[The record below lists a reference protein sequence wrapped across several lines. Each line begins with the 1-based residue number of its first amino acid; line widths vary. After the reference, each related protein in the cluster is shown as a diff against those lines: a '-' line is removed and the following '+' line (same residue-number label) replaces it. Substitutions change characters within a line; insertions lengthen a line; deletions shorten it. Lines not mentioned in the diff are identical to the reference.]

1 VNETDAT
8 ILVTGLFDRWYTQ
21 LIRYAVGAMG
31 RSNVAEDL
39 VQDVIMQLYQV
50 LRSGKDI
57 EYPKART
64 LCVLRRA
71 VTRQMEERSRFEQ
84 LDELQ
89 IAQSWFEEDTDA
101 STHPSLL
108 GVLSPQE
115 EEVLL
120 LRLEA
125 MKYRE
130 IADRLGI
137 SMNFVNT
144 HLAHALQKLTAAQ
157 RSSHPG
163 ETNKKRNTS
172 DVHPEDTI
180 LLAYLD
186 AELPKPAMYSTEQHL
201 HNCRRCR
208 AA

>member
-8 ILVTGLFDRWYTQ
+8 ALVTGLFDRWYTQ

-31 RSNVAEDL
+31 RSDLTEDM
-39 VQDVIMQLYQV
+39 VQDVFMQLYQV

-57 EYPKART
+57 DYPKAWT

-71 VTRQMEERSRFEQ
+71 VSRQMQERSRFEQ
-84 LDELQ
+84 LGEVE
-89 IAQSWFEEDTDA
+89 IAHNWLEEGTDA
-101 STHPSLL
+101 LTVRNLL
-108 GVLSPQE
+108 GLLSPRE

-137 SMNFVNT
+137 SMNSVNT
-144 HLAHALQKLTAAQ
+144 HLARALQKLQKATAAQ
-157 RSSHPG
+157 SPIRQG
-163 ETNKKRNTS
+163 REQYEKKPVT
-172 DVHPEDTI
+172 
-180 LLAYLD
+180 
-186 AELPKPAMYSTEQHL
+186 
-201 HNCRRCR
+201 R
-208 AA
+208 AS